1 VLGCAFVNEVGV
13 ATTRIEQFLFQFAI
27 FGCQDLLVD
36 QMLALLVHKSARW
49 RAMFLEI
56 AIGQVFQRF
65 VEESLIL
72 VKRLSDSL
80 LLKLLAKLLELILD
94 VLSRVES
101 G

>member
-1 VLGCAFVNEVGV
+1 
-13 ATTRIEQFLFQFAI
+13 
-27 FGCQDLLVD
+27 
-36 QMLALLVHKSARW
+36 MLAFIVDKSARW

-72 VKRLSDSL
+72 VKRLSYSL
-80 LLKLLAKLLELILD
+80 LLKLMAKLLELNLNLI
-94 VLSRVES
+94 SRVES